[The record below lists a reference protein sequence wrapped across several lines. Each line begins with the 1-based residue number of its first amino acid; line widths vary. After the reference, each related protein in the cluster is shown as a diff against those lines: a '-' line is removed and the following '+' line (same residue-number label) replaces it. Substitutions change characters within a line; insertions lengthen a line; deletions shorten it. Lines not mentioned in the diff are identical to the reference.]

1 MLIPALVLVIVISAL
16 LLFSASWMQV
26 AIAVIP
32 IAVILYAAASQL
44 WAKLLRPV
52 SDLAEQ
58 TKPLAE
64 GDLSRL
70 VIIPKE
76 SELGSIGSDVNVL
89 VRKLRDAGEGEKQ
102 FRALEESAARAKA
115 TADELRLS
123 YDNLLVVS
131 ELGQKIIA
139 SLRLEDIAS
148 TAYETLNT
156 MMDAVS
162 LELATIDMADR
173 SLRVILSINHEGTN
187 PPYSVPLE
195 SPSSFGVW
203 AAVHGREV
211 FLDDVE
217 TNYARYV
224 QALEP
229 VQTSTERIRSLIC
242 IPMFSKGEVIGVMA
256 VGSYRKRAFSS
267 YHLDM
272 LKSLGLYIA
281 VALDNAESYQKLDR
295 ALTELKTAQRQ
306 LVQAEKMSSLGLLTA
321 GIAHEINNP
330 INFVSAN
337 VNPLRRNLR
346 EVHEILDS
354 YRALQTTKD
363 IPAALAN
370 LKQRE
375 TGIDLDYT
383 VKEITALLD
392 GIEEGAHRTA
402 EIVQGLRNFSRT
414 DEQAIKLADV
424 HQGIDSTLT
433 LLHNK
438 YKDHV
443 EIIKNYG
450 DIPEIECFAGQLN
463 QVFMNILS
471 NAVQAIVENKANGGN
486 GKIWITT
493 GKGDDRSVQ
502 IRFKDSG
509 TGMPEDVRKQ
519 IFDPFFTTKDVGVGT
534 GLGLSISY
542 GIIEKHG
549 GSIEVESEP
558 GRGTEFIITLPIEQ
572 KIG

>member
-1 MLIPALVLVIVISAL
+1 MRIA
-16 LLFSASWMQV
+16 FK
-26 AIAVIP
+26 AIEA
-32 IAVILYAAASQL
+32 
-44 WAKLLRPV
+44 
-52 SDLAEQ
+52 
-58 TKPLAE
+58 
-64 GDLSRL
+64 
-70 VIIPKE
+70 
-76 SELGSIGSDVNVL
+76 
-89 VRKLRDAGEGEKQ
+89 
-102 FRALEESAARAKA
+102 SAATEKSI
-115 TADELRLS
+115 ADELRLS

-139 SLRLEDIAS
+139 SLHLRDIAS
-148 TAYETLNT
+148 TAFGTLNT
-156 MMDAVS
+156 MMDAAS
-162 LELATIDMADR
+162 FELATIDA
-173 SLRVILSINHEGTN
+173 SSQQLHVILSIDLRGENEQYN
-187 PPYSVPLE
+187 VPLD
-195 SPSSFGVW
+195 SPSSFGAW
-203 AAVHGREV
+203 TAVHGREV
-211 FLDDVE
+211 FLEDVE

-224 QALEP
+224 QELAPLR
-229 VQTSTERIRSLIC
+229 TGTERIRSLIS
-242 IPMFSKGEVIGVMA
+242 IPMFTKGTVIGVMA
-256 VGSYRKRAFSS
+256 VGSYRKGAFSA

-272 LKSLGLYIA
+272 LKSLALYIA

-295 ALTELKTAQRQ
+295 ALSDLKTAQRQ

-346 EVHEILDS
+346 EVHDILDA

-375 TGIDLDYT
+375 IGIDLEYT

-414 DEQAIKLADV
+414 DEQVIKLADL

-471 NAVQAIVENKANGGN
+471 NAIQAIVENKSGDGN
-486 GKIWITT
+486 GKIWIRTR
-493 GKGDDRSVQ
+493 KKDSHSVE

-509 TGMPEDVRKQ
+509 TGMPEEVRKQ
-519 IFDPFFTTKDVGVGT
+519 VFDPFFTTKDVGVGT

-549 GSIEVESEP
+549 GTIEVESEF
-558 GRGTEFIITLPIEQ
+558 GHGTEFIITLPIEQ
-572 KIG
+572 KLNS